1 MTEEERE
8 DRLNNALDAMKSG
21 EDTPA
26 TGDQE
31 LDALLRMS
39 SKLRDMPRP
48 EFKDRL
54 RAEVAPKPAG
64 WRGFAAGWFPRITT
78 PRVKLAVAGASFA
91 SGAAAVLLVVFLMG
105 VFGSDDQRQVRVPI
119 DQDNVQAAKS
129 QAEPRYVEV
138 SWAVGY
144 RTLAS
149 LASASVAIIDGT
161 VTGLARKTVDRHTV
175 GDLEASLLFSDY
187 EFEVASILKGNVVQ
201 DKIMIHQ
208 TGGTTDGFT
217 VEVRDDPLLEVGA
230 RYILF
235 LRSDGELF
243 VTLGGPAGRL
253 VVENGLVKS
262 LSEAYPERGI
272 TSDLQIKEVPV
283 EDFLAEIE
291 RILEIG

>member
-1 MTEEERE
+1 MTDEERE

-78 PRVKLAVAGASFA
+78 PRVKLAVAGASFTA
-91 SGAAAVLLVVFLMG
+91 GAAAVLLVVFLMG

-144 RTLAS
+144 RTLDS

-161 VTGLARKTVDRHTV
+161 VTGLARTTVDRQTV
-175 GDLEASLLFSDY
+175 GDLESSLSFSDY

-201 DKIMIHQ
+201 DTIMIHQ

-272 TSDLQIKEVPV
+272 SDLQIKDVPV

-291 RILEIG
+291 RTLEMR

>member
-1 MTEEERE
+1 MTDEERE

-78 PRVKLAVAGASFA
+78 PRVKLAVAGASFTA
-91 SGAAAVLLVVFLMG
+91 GAAAVLLVVFLMG

-144 RTLAS
+144 RTLDS

-161 VTGLARKTVDRHTV
+161 VTGLARTTVDRQTV
-175 GDLEASLLFSDY
+175 GDLESSLSFSDY

-201 DKIMIHQ
+201 DTIMIHQ

-262 LSEAYPERGI
+262 LSEAYPEREI
-272 TSDLQIKEVPV
+272 SDLQIKDVPV

>member
-1 MTEEERE
+1 MTDEERE

-78 PRVKLAVAGASFA
+78 PRVKLAVAGASFTA
-91 SGAAAVLLVVFLMG
+91 GAAAVLLVVFLMG

-144 RTLAS
+144 RTLDS

-161 VTGLARKTVDRHTV
+161 VTGLARTTVDRQTV
-175 GDLEASLLFSDY
+175 GDLESSLSFSDY

-201 DKIMIHQ
+201 DTIMIHQ

-217 VEVRDDPLLEVGA
+217 VEVRDDPLFEVGA

-262 LSEAYPERGI
+262 LSEAYPEREI
-272 TSDLQIKEVPV
+272 SDLQIKDVPV